1 MTALITPSAL
11 YGSGVDFSQLAIP
24 SVIVLLIA
32 LALRTMLV
40 NTRNPRAE
48 FLRRATSVTIVPLA
62 VIFVAAMSARMLAAL
77 GR

>member
-11 YGSGVDFSQLAIP
+11 YDAGLDFSQLAIP

-48 FLRRATSVTIVPLA
+48 FLRRATSVTILPLA
-62 VIFVAAMSARMLAAL
+62 VVFVAAMSARLLAAL
-77 GR
+77 AR